1 MKRLHLFMLAAILT
15 VTFAACDQ
23 ENVNES
29 NTLYETNTQGID
41 KDDVV
46 PPGERD

>member
-1 MKRLHLFMLAAILT
+1 MKRLHLFMVATILT

-23 ENVNES
+23 GNVNEN

-41 KDDVV
+41 KADVL